1 MTALGNIH
9 VLVVDD
15 SALVREVMTAVLG
28 ADPRIE
34 VSTAADPLIAMQK
47 MARRRPDVILLDLE
61 MPRMGG
67 IEFLRRIMATDP
79 IPVVICSGGAAHGT
93 SVALRALE
101 QGAVEIITKP
111 KVGVSGFLHESA
123 VLLLDAV
130 WAAAKFRGPKSKGT
144 GAASRSNA
152 PLSSTSLAHQAKEAS
167 GKIIALGASTGGTEA
182 LRDVLEAMP
191 PTVPGIAIVQHM
203 PAGFTRAF
211 ANSLNQNCRI
221 EVREACDGD
230 PIVDGCA
237 LIAPGN
243 RHMAVRRTGTQ
254 YAVELSDGPLVS
266 RHRPS
271 VDVLFHSVAE
281 SAGANAFG
289 VIMTGMGDDGAKGLL
304 EMRRAGAF
312 TTAQDEAT
320 SVVFGMPREA
330 IVCGAALRVV
340 PLECIA
346 GAILSW
352 ANKLNKIEGANR

>member
-1 MTALGNIH
+1 MTAHGNIH

-15 SALVREVMTAVLG
+15 SALVREVMTAVLA
-28 ADPRIE
+28 ADARID
-34 VSTAADPLIAMQK
+34 VLTAADPLIAMQK

-67 IEFLRRIMATDP
+67 LEFLRRIMATDP
-79 IPVVICSGGAAHGT
+79 IPVVICSGFAGQGT
-93 SVALRALE
+93 SIALHALE

-123 VLLLDAV
+123 VQLLDAI
-130 WAAAKFRGPKSKGT
+130 WAAAK
-144 GAASRSNA
+144 SRVLKANRPEVVSRA
-152 PLSSTSLAHQAKEAS
+152 RLSSTSLAMQSEVPS

-182 LRDVLEAMP
+182 LREVLEAMP
-191 PTVPGIAIVQHM
+191 PKVPGIAIVQHM
-203 PAGFTRAF
+203 PAAFTGAF
-211 ANSLNQNCRI
+211 ADRLNQSCRI

-230 PIVDGCA
+230 QIVDGCA

-243 RHMAVRRTGTQ
+243 RHMAVRLNGAR
-254 YAVELSDGPLVS
+254 YVVELSDGPLVS

-281 SAGANAFG
+281 SARANAFG

-304 EMRRAGAF
+304 EMRKAGAF
-312 TTAQDEAT
+312 TMAQDEAT

-330 IVCGAALRVV
+330 IVRGAAIRVV
-340 PLECIA
+340 PLGCIA

-352 ANKLNKIEGANR
+352 LAAS